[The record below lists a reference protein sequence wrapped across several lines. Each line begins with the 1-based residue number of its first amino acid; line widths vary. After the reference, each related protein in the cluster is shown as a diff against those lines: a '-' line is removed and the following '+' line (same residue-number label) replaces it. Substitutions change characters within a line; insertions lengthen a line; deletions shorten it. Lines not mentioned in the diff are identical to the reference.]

1 MYLSS
6 INGYECLTMV
16 QMAPCVK
23 IVRNVLNFW
32 VSARWGG
39 RGKTNM
45 AEWSQEGV
53 EGVES
58 GRMSVVECLLSGIR
72 LLFGSG
78 PSVCSAS
85 PVAAVVV

>member
-1 MYLSS
+1 VYLSS
-6 INGYECLTMV
+6 INGYECLTME

-32 VSARWGG
+32 VYARWGG